1 MIDSIGGKKINDG
14 GRKMNAE
21 LAIEEKI
28 EPPWWNRPLIG
39 DKPLVNYLFRQYCR
53 IEICPEIISLHD
65 YHLEKLESVSIT
77 LKALFNQKF
86 TYSDFLIYAR
96 LEGYFQ
102 KYCQTKKHYFLV
114 GKEFF
119 KTVLGNLNHLK
130 SILKIEVKYQTP
142 ILNRF
147 YASVDN
153 LVKENHHKL
162 IFQEK
167 LIKLHYHVK
176 QQLELAEEIK
186 AIDTYLGHF
195 ISISEVENL
204 LYFFD
209 LIKVNNLTDWDIF
222 FKIKNFIANT
232 ENQMIEDVKPFLLFT
247 NTEAEFLG
255 AIASKIIKIK
265 EDDESKLIN
274 IAKIFQYIAL
284 GDKYEHLYTQF
295 ELFLKCLGKWER
307 IYYDVMGI
315 RKNYPI
321 NQFIIPPSFKG
332 KLPGFDLYKSYHD
345 YLNHTCLTKLIY

>member
-1 MIDSIGGKKINDG
+1 MGDG
-14 GRKMNAE
+14 KMNTE
-21 LAIEEKI
+21 LAIEEKTDQ
-28 EPPWWNRPLIG
+28 PWWNRPLIG
-39 DKPLVNYLFRQYCR
+39 DKPLVNYLFRQYSR
-53 IEICPEIISLHD
+53 TQICPEIISLHD

-86 TYSDFLIYAR
+86 IYSDFLIYAR

-119 KTVLGNLNHLK
+119 KTIIDNLGHLK
-130 SILKIEVKYQTP
+130 SIVKIEAKYQNP
-142 ILNRF
+142 LLINF
-147 YASVDN
+147 YKSIN
-153 LVKENHHKL
+153 QLIKENHHKL

-167 LIKLHYHVK
+167 LIKLHYHLKV
-176 QQLELAEEIK
+176 QLKDEQEIK
-186 AIDTYLGHF
+186 TIDNYLGHF

-209 LIKVNNLTDWDIF
+209 LLIINQLTNWDIF
-222 FKIKNFIANT
+222 SKIKNFIQET
-232 ENQMIEDVKPFLLFT
+232 EHEMIEDVKPFLLFAK
-247 NTEAEFLG
+247 TEEEFIS

-265 EDDESKLIN
+265 EDDETKLIN

-295 ELFLKCLGKWER
+295 ELFLKCLSKWER
-307 IYYDVMGI
+307 IYYDIMAL

-321 NQFIIPPSFKG
+321 NQFIIPPSFKV
-332 KLPGFDLYKSYHD
+332 KLSGFELYKSYHD
-345 YLNHTCLTKLIY
+345 YLNHSCLTKLIY